1 MRRLLYLA
9 CVLGCHGQSTPMPA
23 LPPPIQVKDT
33 QGALQAEL
41 RPLRPCRGS
50 VGPVELIVGGPP
62 LVAQMGVTRWAGE
75 GSGSAGTTL
84 ERDDQP
90 LARVVADGT
99 SASVI
104 DMHGV
109 PITRIAVAGTRAT
122 VIDAASS
129 PIRTLIAQGP
139 VIVVDQPALTITGTN
154 DLILAALLASP
165 ELVPEVRILASC
177 ERVLK

>member
-1 MRRLLYLA
+1 MRQLLYLA
-9 CVLGCHGQSTPMPA
+9 CVLGCHGKSAPMQT
-23 LPPPIQVKDT
+23 LPQPIQVKDT
-33 QGALQAEL
+33 EGALQAEV

-62 LVAQMGVTRWAGE
+62 LIAQMGVTRWSGAHG
-75 GSGSAGTTL
+75 GSGTTL

-90 LARVVADGT
+90 LARVVADAT

-109 PITRIAVAGTRAT
+109 PIAHVAVAGTRAT
-122 VIDAASS
+122 VVDAASS
-129 PIRTLIAQGP
+129 PLRTLRSEGP
-139 VIVVDQPALTITGTN
+139 VIIVDQPALTITGTH

-165 ELVPEVRILASC
+165 ELIPEVRIMAAC
-177 ERVLK
+177 ERVLQ